1 MAQEKHSQIRNKRE
15 DQVKINEDQWNSPTR
30 SRKNYITA
38 KKKATPTLINRNNTV
53 EGMYHAV
60 LKTVTKLYAKLPNK
74 DDRVIVE
81 MDMKLHPLDGEQMH
95 AFLTPHFLL
104 FLECDVQ
111 NHYRVE
117 YCFHQ
122 CPLEAEIKAI
132 MKEFLINSYS
142 TEVRKMPDYKTYFAQ
157 VLRCQPERF
166 IRVL

>member
-1 MAQEKHSQIRNKRE
+1 MAQEKHSEIKNKRHAE
-15 DQVKINEDQWNSPTR
+15 VQINEDQRNSPTR

-38 KKKATPTLINRNNTV
+38 KKKATKSLKSRNDTV
-53 EGMYHAV
+53 EVMYHAV
-60 LKTVTKLYAKLPNK
+60 LKRVTALYSSLPKNE
-74 DDRVIVE
+74 DRVIVE

-95 AFLTPHFLL
+95 AFLTPHYLL
-104 FLECDVQ
+104 FLECDHF

-132 MKEFLINSYS
+132 MEEFLINSYS
-142 TEVRKMPDYKTYFAQ
+142 TEIRKMPDYSTYFKN
-157 VLRCQPERF
+157 VLQCQPERF